1 MNNIITEQA
10 KERDKHLPKGMV
22 QKIYIDLRGQAYT
35 DQDLLDIKTRIVNK
49 SNGFIKLE
57 NIKFIEDNK

>member
-22 QKIYIDLRGQAYT
+22 QQVYIDLRGQAYT
-35 DQDLLDIKTRIVNK
+35 DQDLLDIRKRIVDK
-49 SNGFIKLE
+49 SEGKISNDNIEFI
-57 NIKFIEDNK
+57 F